1 MKAVLKWFGVIV
13 ALAGIAGGVW
23 LWSIGPDMRGLIL
36 DPPKDTNILFWSQ
49 SQREIGFKMMDELP
63 SLVKSSEIT
72 PSANIRELPQGE
84 PLSVNTNIDDFF
96 EEQSLAGILV
106 LHEGNI
112 RLERYGLGLTPE
124 RRWTSFSVAKSFTSN
139 LVGIAIKEGDIKS
152 IDDNVADYIVGL
164 KGSAYDGVSIE
175 QLLTMTSGV
184 QWNED
189 YSDPQSDVARFNNHI
204 ASDGLPTIVSYMKG
218 LSRAHPPGERWLY
231 STGETNL
238 IGILVEEATKRS
250 LAEYLSEKI
259 WQPFGMA
266 DRATWLLGADGN
278 EISGCCV
285 QASLR
290 DFARYGLFVLEDGK
304 INGESVLPENWLQ
317 TATTK
322 QADIGE
328 TGSGYGYQWW
338 TFDDGTFTA
347 RGIFGQ
353 TIFIDPS
360 RQLVAAMNGNWPKAR
375 ETRLNTE
382 RFDFIEAL
390 QEAIDE
396 ESETENIAE
405 NALAGYSK

>member
-1 MKAVLKWFGVIV
+1 MKSVLKWLGIIV
-13 ALAGIAGGVW
+13 AVIALIAGGW
-23 LWSIGPDMRGLIL
+23 FWSIGPDMRGLIL
-36 DPPKDTNILFWSQ
+36 DPPKDANILFWSQ

-63 SLVKSSEIT
+63 ALVKSVDIT
-72 PSANIRELPQGE
+72 PSTDIRELPVGE
-84 PLSVNTNIDDFF
+84 PLSVATSVDAFF
-96 EEQSLAGILV
+96 EEQSLAGMLV

-112 RLERYGLGLTPE
+112 RIERYGLGLTPE

-139 LVGIAIKEGDIKS
+139 LVGIAIKEGDINS
-152 IDDNVADYIVGL
+152 IDDNVADYIEGL
-164 KGSAYDGVSIE
+164 KDSAYDGVSIG

-184 QWNED
+184 DWNED
-189 YSDPQSDVARFNNHI
+189 YSDPQSDVALFNNHI
-204 ASDGLPTIVSYMKG
+204 ATDGLPTIVSYMRG
-218 LSRAHPPGERWLY
+218 LSRAHPPGEQWLY

-238 IGILVEEATKRS
+238 IGILVEQATQRS
-250 LAEYLSEKI
+250 LADYFSEKI

-290 DFARYGLFVLEDGK
+290 DFARYGLFVLEDGN
-304 INGESVLPENWLQ
+304 INGSSILPDNWLS

-322 QADIGE
+322 QADIGI

-353 TIFIDPS
+353 TIFIDPG
-360 RQLVAAMNGNWPKAR
+360 RQLVVAFNGNWPNAR
-375 ETRLNTE
+375 ETKLNDE
-382 RFDFIEAL
+382 RFEFIEEL
-390 QEAIDE
+390 QKAVDDEANGELINE
-396 ESETENIAE
+396 
-405 NALAGYSK
+405 